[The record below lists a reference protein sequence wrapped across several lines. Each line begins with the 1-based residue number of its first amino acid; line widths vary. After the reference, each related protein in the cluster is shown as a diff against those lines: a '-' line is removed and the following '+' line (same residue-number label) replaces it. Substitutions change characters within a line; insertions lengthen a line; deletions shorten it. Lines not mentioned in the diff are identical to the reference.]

1 MIINKRAIVYVRVST
16 DEQNNGYS
24 PADQKARLIKYCENN
39 NIEIVGL
46 YHEDA
51 SGKTFNRPE
60 YLKIISFLK
69 KNRNTV
75 DVMLFIK
82 WDRFSR
88 NIGKAYIAIEQ
99 LFNLGVEPQAI
110 EQPLNLEI
118 PEQKL
123 MLALYLAA
131 PEVDN
136 DRRALNIFHG
146 YRRGKKMGLW
156 LGGCLRGYKNTR
168 DENNKAVIT
177 PEGGK
182 MEQLVV
188 EAFKQFATGTY
199 AIEDLR
205 RKLFN
210 EGLKCHRCSFW
221 ALLRNKGYIGK
232 VFVPAYKDEPAEWV
246 QGKHKPLIDEHT
258 FYAVQD
264 ILDGRR
270 KKIPSKNK
278 TLRDE
283 FPLRGFLECPK
294 CGRNMT
300 ASASRGTG
308 GVFYY
313 YHCSN
318 GCKERQKAPLVNES
332 FLKVLEAVKLNE
344 ASKELHKTV
353 LGQLLHGNNQSNKQE
368 VTIHNKDIEKQ
379 TQRLKNARALML
391 DGEILPDEYRQ
402 MKIEIEEMLEKLNV
416 QVAHLKDSS
425 EDFTEQIIFCILLF
439 QNIDIYYDTASTEVK
454 QKIISSIFPEKL
466 IFNKNAYRTNSLN
479 DAIALLCA
487 KDKQSKGGKK
497 EKHTIFDVLS
507 CGVAPLRIELRS
519 KV

>member
-1 MIINKRAIVYVRVST
+1 MIINKRAILYVRVST

-24 PADQKARLIKYCENN
+24 PTDQKVRLTKYCENN
-39 NIEIVGL
+39 NIEIVGM

-69 KNRNTV
+69 KNKNSV

-88 NIGKAYIAIEQ
+88 NIGKAYMAIEQ
-99 LFNLGVEPQAI
+99 LYNLGVEPQAI

-156 LGGCLRGYKNTR
+156 LGSCLRGYKNTR

-182 MEQLVV
+182 QEKLVV
-188 EAFKQFATGTY
+188 EAFKQFATGLY

-205 RKLFN
+205 RKLN
-210 EGLKCHRCSFW
+210 KEGLKCGRNSFW
-221 ALLRNKGYIGK
+221 MLLRNKGYIGK

-246 QGKHKPLIDEHT
+246 KGKHTPLIDEHT
-258 FYAVQD
+258 FYEVQD

-270 KKIPSKNK
+270 KKIPSKYK
-278 TLRDE
+278 TLRAE
-283 FPLRGFLECPK
+283 FPLRGFLQCPK
-294 CGRNMT
+294 CGKNMT
-300 ASASRGTG
+300 ASGSKGTG
-308 GVFYY
+308 GVFFY
-313 YHCSN
+313 YHCTK
-318 GCKERQKAPLVNES
+318 GCKERQKANELNTD
-332 FLKVLEAVKLNE
+332 FLEVLDAFKLNSQ
-344 ASKELHKTV
+344 SKELYKVV
-353 LGQLLHGNNQSNKQE
+353 LGQMLHGNNQSNKEQI
-368 VTIHNKDIEKQ
+368 TNLNNDIEKQ
-379 TQRLKNARALML
+379 NQRLKNARVLML
-391 DGEILPDEYRQ
+391 DGEILPQEYRQ
-402 MKIEIEEMLEKLNV
+402 MKIEIDEKISRSSIEET
-416 QVAHLKDSS
+416 HLRQNN
-425 EDFTEQIIFCILLF
+425 EDFTPQIDFSVALLS
-439 QNIDIYYDTASTEVK
+439 NIDIHYDTATPEIK
-454 QKIISSIFPEKL
+454 QRIISSIFPDKL
-466 IFNKNAYRTNSLN
+466 VFNENRFRTNSIN
-479 DAIALLCA
+479 EVVMLLCT
-487 KDKQSKGGKK
+487 DSRVSKASKK
-497 EKHTIFDVLS
+497 GKHTIFDVLS
-507 CGVAPLRIELRS
+507 CGVDP
-519 KV
+519 